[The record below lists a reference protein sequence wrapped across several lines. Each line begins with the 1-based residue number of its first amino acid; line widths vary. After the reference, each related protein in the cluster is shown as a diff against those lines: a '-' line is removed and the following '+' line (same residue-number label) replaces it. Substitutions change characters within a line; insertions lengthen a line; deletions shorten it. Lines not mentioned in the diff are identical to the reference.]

1 MKRRFTV
8 ACVLVVVCSWT
19 AAEEKPEPLP
29 AAPPG
34 TALEALQRH
43 IERTPRPLESRYTGL
58 GLGLSL
64 GGAAVT
70 LGCVGLALIP
80 TIKDWSPEYS
90 GDPYDPTLHILGGFF
105 QGMYVN
111 FMIGFGITE
120 LLLPSRDL
128 RADFGALLDLDE
140 KDREQRAALILRKLA
155 EREKQRRLTA
165 ALLTV
170 AATALPAGAYYLGT
184 RIWGPNPNVEKIGQD
199 YLVGIVL
206 GSLVPAL
213 IAFTVEDET
222 ERLYQQSG
230 RRE

>member
-19 AAEEKPEPLP
+19 AAEEKPEPPP

-70 LGCVGLALIP
+70 LGCVGLALSP
-80 TIKDWSPEYS
+80 TINDWGPEEEEGQYVTGS
-90 GDPYDPTLHILGGFF
+90 SLGGFF

-140 KDREQRAALILRKLA
+140 KDREQRAALILRELA
-155 EREKQRRLTA
+155 GREKQRRLTA

>member
-19 AAEEKPEPLP
+19 VAEEKPEPPP
-29 AAPPG
+29 AGPPG
-34 TALEALQRH
+34 TALEVLQRH
-43 IERTPRPLESRYTGL
+43 IERTPRPLESRNTGL
-58 GLGLSL
+58 GFGFSL
-64 GGAAVT
+64 GGAAAT

-80 TIKDWSPEYS
+80 TIEHWSPEDVDDS
-90 GDPYDPTLHILGGFF
+90 SVTASMLGGLF

-120 LLLPSRDL
+120 LILPARDL
-128 RADFGALLDLDE
+128 RAEYGALLDLDE
-140 KDREQRAALILRKLA
+140 KDREQQAAQILQRLA
-155 EREKQRRLTA
+155 EREKQRRVAA

-213 IAFTVEDET
+213 IAFTVEDKT